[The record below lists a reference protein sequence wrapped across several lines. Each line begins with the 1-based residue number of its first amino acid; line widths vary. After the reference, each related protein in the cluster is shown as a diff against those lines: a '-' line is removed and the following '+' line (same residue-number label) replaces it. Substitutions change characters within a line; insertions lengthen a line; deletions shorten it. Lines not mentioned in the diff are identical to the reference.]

1 MLAKTRMLVLQAH
14 SIAGERCAESAVPE
28 SANGTSAVRRL
39 STRLGFRWWA
49 ALRPHLWTV
58 AVAVCAV
65 LLTVAWQA
73 FSVSVSSHS
82 GRTMIDTATGLV
94 GALACFVFIERTR
107 STRQVRD
114 LLIGVAFAVL
124 SAADL
129 IAAAAST
136 FDEDAS
142 GAWQWLILAARVG
155 AVGILICA
163 AFCTSLRSRAAGKL
177 RLGVLAGAGGD
188 GSATER
194 DGQQGFIVAGLTVL
208 IVAWSNYLINPFPT
222 TGRLYAGDVLKLGA
236 YVLILCGCL
245 IELRAAQRRLA
256 DRVAVG
262 ERRRMARDMHD
273 GLAQELAFIA
283 SYSQRLDQNGG
294 DPTTVVHL
302 RAAAERA
309 LHDSRTTIAVLTSPS
324 DAPLALLI
332 TRTAESFS
340 SRFGVEVHLDLE
352 PSLVVDAERRNAVLR
367 ITHEAFTNAIRH
379 GSARQVRV
387 CLTAGPHHPRLTIA
401 DDGYGFDVAAA
412 VQTGKGLGLTS
423 MRERAEILGGDL
435 DVVSSPGSG
444 TVVEVG
450 LS

>member
-1 MLAKTRMLVLQAH
+1 MV
-14 SIAGERCAESAVPE
+14 
-28 SANGTSAVRRL
+28 
-39 STRLGFRWWA
+39 
-49 ALRPHLWTV
+49 
-58 AVAVCAV
+58 
-65 LLTVAWQA
+65 
-73 FSVSVSSHS
+73 
-82 GRTMIDTATGLV
+82 DTATGLI
-94 GALACFVFIERTR
+94 GALACVVFVERAR
-107 STRQVRD
+107 STQQVRD

-129 IAAAAST
+129 VGAAAST
-136 FDEDAS
+136 LDGDAS
-142 GAWQWLILAARVG
+142 DIWQWLILAARIG
-155 AVGILICA
+155 AGGILICA
-163 AFCTSLRSRAAGKL
+163 AFCPGLCARVAGMMRPGL
-177 RLGVLAGAGGD
+177 VAGARGD
-188 GSATER
+188 GSALER
-194 DGQQGFIVAGLTVL
+194 GGQQGFIVAGLTVL
-208 IVAWSNYLINPFPT
+208 IVAWSSYLINLFPT
-222 TGRLYAGDVLKLGA
+222 TGRLYAADVLKLGA

-256 DRVAVG
+256 DRVAVD

-294 DPTTVVHL
+294 NATTVVHL

-324 DAPLALLI
+324 DAPLAPLI
-332 TRTAESFS
+332 TRTAQSFS
-340 SRFGVEVHLDLE
+340 SRFGVKVDLDLE

-379 GSARQVRV
+379 GSARRVHV
-387 CLTAGPHHPRLTIA
+387 CLTGGPRHPRLTIA

-412 VQTGKGLGLTS
+412 VQTEKGLGLTS

-435 DVVSSPGSG
+435 NVVSSPGSG